1 MRIAI
6 AGGTGVVGRHLVAAV
21 QAAGHEALTL
31 TRSTGVDLMAASGP
45 AATLAGVD
53 VVVDVTGPSGSS
65 SKEALGFFTTV
76 TTNLLR
82 AEAEAGVRHHVALS
96 IVGAAKINAGYY
108 AGKKAQED
116 LVSGADIPWTIL
128 RATQFHEFAA
138 QLVPRGK
145 LGPIQAVP
153 AMRSQPI
160 AAAEVAAALAE
171 TAIGGAQ
178 GLLPELA
185 GPKEERM
192 AELVRRYLRATGD
205 NRPVLEVRIPGR
217 WWRGLRDGSCLPGP
231 GARLGKQT
239 FDEWLESADRVSS

>member
-6 AGGTGVVGRHLVAAV
+6 AGGTGVVGRYLVGALRE
-21 QAAGHEALTL
+21 AGHEVLVL
-31 TRSTGVDLMAASGP
+31 TRSTGFDLMEASGLSTTLTGVDAVVDASGP
-45 AATLAGVD
+45 A
-53 VVVDVTGPSGSS
+53 GSS
-65 SKEALGFFTTV
+65 GTASVRFFTTV
-76 TTNLLR
+76 TSNLLR
-82 AEAEAGVRHHVALS
+82 AEEEAGVQHHVALS

-108 AGKKAQED
+108 AGKKAQEN
-116 LVSGADIPWTIL
+116 LVSAADIPWTIL

-138 QLVPRGK
+138 QLIPRGRV
-145 LGPIQAVP
+145 GPIQAVP

-160 AAAEVAAALAE
+160 AAAEVAAVLAE
-171 TAIGGAQ
+171 TATGDAQ

-192 AELVRRYLRATGD
+192 SELVRRYLRATGD
-205 NRPVLEVRIPGR
+205 DRPVLEVRVPGA

-239 FDEWLESADRVSS
+239 FSEWLVSAKGARR